1 MPENET
7 RSPAAPLLPHQKI
20 AASRLKGLVANYL
33 KIYVD
38 GPDKAH
44 APLPDMEN
52 RQLDEARYGSF
63 GLFGQ
68 RGSGKTTV
76 LRSTL
81 DTLADEHPELL
92 VCKHPLDCTT
102 LARRLPLGL
111 SLTRHVHAYLKD
123 EAVRKD
129 LCPGLKREQEARVQ
143 HARAQ
148 GAERALEEAWTK
160 VLDHYVATDGRHQQ
174 LQLALAVTPSEYQD
188 MARDEMQSRAQ
199 LSKSIEKWVDAALDW
214 FNSWC
219 PIEKKKNAILVAL
232 EDADLGTGPVSGR
245 VVATFLDE
253 LSYQRIL
260 FIIVA
265 DERNLEERFRIDRD
279 REFSPEIVPAVLAKV
294 TPVHH
299 RVYLDPWS
307 PEERKGFLP
316 WSRVHGHE
324 DIPLGELLRKALEAS
339 LCPDEATREHAPAG
353 KAPARSE
360 KRFHD
365 FQVRDLIPLLPRHP
379 RGLADLHRGLSEA
392 LRLVEQVEGSFRD
405 EEIVLLLARSR
416 GDMGLARAL
425 TARRLAWWG
434 RHLLWPQEPKS
445 SQKKPKGT
453 QNKLEGSQRWRQLL
467 DQVQSDRP
475 IWTLEEA
482 TLPAEL
488 PRAEV
493 SPLWKEFLLNLSF
506 RGDPASV
513 RYFVN
518 RFELVRAQISECAFE
533 FQPTIVELL
542 GIKHLGPGIL
552 DSPWLS
558 WEGEM
563 RHDARIRVGW
573 APLLDWSFDRRSSVV
588 RTIFRDLGAP
598 LPLAEARPQAEPLLP
613 ADLRSLLLLTDRIS
627 GLPWVSLKGAAEAP
641 FLTDWFATLS
651 LACGEAYLGT
661 LDDCLRMEVGSTPE
675 EGITRKLET
684 LCEDARTRRNEAME
698 PGSVRQGPAIL
709 RDFLARLDRE
719 LPWAEIDHPM
729 VPACQAFFRSDAV
742 AGIAAPAAP
751 AAPAAAAAKSAA
763 GRRR

>member
-1 MPENET
+1 MSENET
-7 RSPAAPLLPHQKI
+7 RSPAPPLLHHQKI
-20 AASRLKGLVANYL
+20 AATRLKGLVANYL
-33 KIYVD
+33 EIYVD
-38 GPDKAH
+38 GPDKTH
-44 APLPDMEN
+44 TPLPDMEN

-81 DTLADEHPELL
+81 DTLADEHPGLL

-111 SLTRHVHAYLKD
+111 SLASHVHAYLKD

-129 LCPGLKREQEARVQ
+129 LCPGLERGQEPRIQ

-148 GAERALEEAWTK
+148 TAERALEEAWTK

-265 DERNLEERFRIDRD
+265 DEKNLEERFRIDRD

-307 PEERKGFLP
+307 PEERKSFLP

-324 DIPLGELLRKALEAS
+324 EIRLGELLGRALAAS
-339 LCPDEATREHAPAG
+339 LCPDEATREAAPAG
-353 KAPARSE
+353 MPPAPSG
-360 KRFHD
+360 KRLHD
-365 FQVRDLIPLLPRHP
+365 FQVRDLIPVLPQHP

-392 LRLVEQVEGSFRD
+392 LRLVEESKGSFRD

-425 TARRLAWWG
+425 TARRLPWWG
-434 RHLLWPQEPKS
+434 RHLSWPRES
-445 SQKKPKGT
+445 
-453 QNKLEGSQRWRQLL
+453 EGIPTWGQLL

-475 IWTLEEA
+475 IWALEAA
-482 TLPAEL
+482 TLPTEL

-506 RGDPASV
+506 RGDRASI

-518 RFELVRAQISECAFE
+518 RFETLRKRVTDCSFRFK
-533 FQPTIVELL
+533 PTLAELL
-542 GIKHLGPGIL
+542 GIRHLGATIL

-558 WEGEM
+558 WEGET

-573 APLLDWSFDRRSSVV
+573 APLLDWSFDRRSSEV
-588 RTIFRDLGAP
+588 RTIFRDLGTP

-627 GLPWVSLKGAAEAP
+627 RLPWVNLKGAAEAP

-675 EGITRKLET
+675 EAVARKLET
-684 LCEDARTRRNEAME
+684 LCGDARTRRNEAME
-698 PGSVRQGPAIL
+698 PGSVGQGPAIL

-719 LPWAEIDHPM
+719 MPWGEIDHPM

-751 AAPAAAAAKSAA
+751 AAPAAAAAKSAT